1 MIVMMLDRYAIIGLN
16 WNVNDKV
23 ELRSEYGFYGDAN
36 DECLFLVSNVNNEA
50 HRNVNDC
57 LLECSW

>member
-23 ELRSEYGFYGDAN
+23 ELRSEYGFM
-36 DECLFLVSNVNNEA
+36 EMLMMNVGF
-50 HRNVNDC
+50 
-57 LLECSW
+57 